1 MSDQVTFTADPTFVV
16 ILFMR
21 NFLLVYCLC
30 IASFSSA
37 QYGGP
42 IASATGATTFSAYEE
57 QEILQRLEA
66 MPSIISIK
74 DHPITQSYIKGYM
87 LRYRDKS
94 EKILGR
100 APAYLP
106 MFEAE
111 LRRQGLP
118 DDLKYLAIVESAL
131 DPTALSRSGAGGL
144 WQFMPGTGQMYG
156 LTVNNTVD
164 ERGDPEKATRAAV
177 QFLKDE
183 YERFGDWSLVLA
195 AYNGGPGR
203 VRRAMRRSGKSDFWE
218 MRSFLPRET
227 RNYVPAFVAATYL
240 HKYGLSHGL
249 QPQNVTLDEQLV
261 TSVPAPF
268 GISLTEAAQATNIS
282 VELMRRLNPHCRKD
296 YVPAGRGAACRVPTR
311 VAKDLR
317 NFIEW
322 RVRGMNPE
330 LIKEIQSR
338 PIMMEGIPDM
348 TSEYHVEY
356 VDFPADT
363 RLKDFAR
370 SKKISEHLLQ
380 AWNPRASTYSTQ
392 TQQLKIYH
400 AEYVEVVKPIVRE
413 KYDLTRMP
421 MISLQ
426 TLAVEQVFKP
436 TSLENRGPNANYTLQ
451 RYESLLEVWQ
461 KHASSMTWQEFV
473 TWNSIRG
480 ADVPAP
486 GTRLYVR
493 Q

>member
-1 MSDQVTFTADPTFVV
+1 MRQ
-16 ILFMR
+16 ILFILCLFVC
-21 NFLLVYCLC
+21 FL
-30 IASFSSA
+30 ASA

-42 IASATGATTFSAYEE
+42 IASASGGTSFSAFEE
-57 QEILQRLEA
+57 QEILQRLNM
-66 MPSIISIK
+66 MPSIIDVK

-87 LRYRDKS
+87 TFNRTKA

-156 LTVNNTVD
+156 LTINNTVD

-183 YERFGDWSLVLA
+183 YERFGDWALVLA

-203 VRRAMRRSGKSDFWE
+203 VRRALRRSGETSFWE

-249 QPQNVTLDEQLV
+249 EPQNVTLDEQLV
-261 TSVPAPF
+261 TSVPSPF

-282 VELMRRLNPHCRKD
+282 VELIRRLNPHCRKD
-296 YVPAGRGAACRVPTR
+296 YVPPGQGAACRVPTR
-311 VAKDLR
+311 VAKELR
-317 NFIEW
+317 DFIEW
-322 RVRGMNPE
+322 RVRGFNRE
-330 LIKEIQSR
+330 AVKEIQSR
-338 PIMMEGIPDM
+338 TILMEGIPDM
-348 TSEYHVEY
+348 TSEYYLEY
-356 VDFPADT
+356 VDFPANMT
-363 RLKDFAR
+363 LKDFAR
-370 SKKISEHLLQ
+370 SKKVSEHLLQ
-380 AWNPRASTYSTQ
+380 AWNPEVSTYSDRVQ
-392 TQQLKIYH
+392 SLKIYH
-400 AEYVEVVKPIVRE
+400 AEYVEVVKPVVRQRMDLE
-413 KYDLTRMP
+413 KLPRKGLM
-421 MISLQ
+421 
-426 TLAVEQVFKP
+426 TLALRQPIMPK
-436 TSLENRGPNANYTLQ
+436 SIGSRGPNTQYTLQ

-461 KHASSMTWQEFV
+461 KHAGSMTWQEFV
-473 TWNSIRG
+473 NWNSIEG
-480 ADVPAP
+480 GEVPAP
-486 GTRLYVR
+486 GTQLYVR
-493 Q
+493 R

>member
-1 MSDQVTFTADPTFVV
+1 MNDQVTFGTALRTIV
-16 ILFMR
+16 IPHMR
-21 NFLLVYCLC
+21 QFLLLFCL
-30 IASFSSA
+30 FSLSLASA

-42 IASATGATTFSAYEE
+42 IASTDGATTFSAYEE
-57 QEILQRLEA
+57 QEILQRLES
-66 MPSIISIK
+66 MPSIIPIK

-87 LRYRDKS
+87 LRNRDKA

-203 VRRAMRRSGKSDFWE
+203 VRRAMRRSGKKDFWE
-218 MRSFLPRET
+218 MRKFLPRET

-240 HKYGLSHGL
+240 HKYGLAHGL
-249 QPQNVTLDEQLV
+249 RPQNVTLDEQLV

-282 VELMRRLNPHCRKD
+282 VELIRRLNPHCRED
-296 YVPAGRGAACRVPTR
+296 YVPAGSGAACRVPTR

-317 NFIEW
+317 NFIQW
-322 RVRGMNPE
+322 RVQGLNPE
-330 LIKEIQSR
+330 LVKEIQSR
-338 PIMMEGIPDM
+338 TIQMEGIPDM
-348 TSEYHVEY
+348 TSEYHLEY

-363 RLKDFAR
+363 RLIDFAR
-370 SKKISEHLLQ
+370 SKKISEHLLK
-380 AWNPRASTYSTQ
+380 AWNPDVAVYSTHAQ
-392 TQQLKIYH
+392 TLKIYH
-400 AEYVEVVKPIVRE
+400 AEYVEVVKPIVRTTLE
-413 KYDLTRMP
+413 LQQMP
-421 MISLQ
+421 MIRMQ
-426 TLAVEQVFKP
+426 TLAVGQAILP
-436 TSLENRGPNANYTLQ
+436 RAIGSRGPNTSYTLQ
-451 RYESLLEVWQ
+451 RYESLLQVWQ

-473 TWNSIRG
+473 SWNSIRG
-480 ADVPAP
+480 DEVPAP
-486 GTRLYVR
+486 GTSLYVR

>member
-1 MSDQVTFTADPTFVV
+1 MRLYLL
-16 ILFMR
+16 IL
-21 NFLLVYCLC
+21 CLP
-30 IASFSSA
+30 IFSVGFG

-42 IASATGATTFSAYEE
+42 IALADIPKKFSAFEE
-57 QEILQRLEA
+57 QEIKQRLNA
-66 MPSIISIK
+66 MPSIIDVK
-74 DHPITQSYIKGYM
+74 DHPITESYIRGYM
-87 LRYRDKS
+87 LRNRDKA

-156 LTVNNTVD
+156 LTINNTVD

-183 YERFGDWSLVLA
+183 YERFGDWALVLA

-203 VRRAMRRSGKSDFWE
+203 VRRAMRRSGKKSFWE
-218 MRSFLPRET
+218 MRKFLPRET
-227 RNYVPAFVAATYL
+227 RNYVPAFVAATYM

-249 QPQNVTLDEQLV
+249 RPQHVSLDEQLV

-282 VELMRRLNPHCRKD
+282 LELMRRLNPHCRKD
-296 YVPAGRGAACRVPTR
+296 YVPAGPGAACRVPTR

-317 NFIEW
+317 NFIQW
-322 RVRGMNPE
+322 RVQGLNPE
-330 LIKEIQSR
+330 AILEIQAR
-338 PIMMEGIPDM
+338 PILMEGIPDM
-348 TSEYHVEY
+348 TSAYYLEY
-356 VDFPADT
+356 VDFPAKMT
-363 RLKDFAR
+363 LKDFAR
-370 SKKISEHLLQ
+370 SKKISEHLLA
-380 AWNPRASTYSTQ
+380 AWNPEASTYSEEVQ
-392 TQQLKIYH
+392 RLKVYH
-400 AEYVEVVKPIVRE
+400 PEEPKVIRTMVRKKLE
-413 KYDLTRMP
+413 LEALPRF
-421 MISLQ
+421 SLQ
-426 TLAVEQVFKP
+426 TLAVGQPLIPK
-436 TSLENRGPNANYTLQ
+436 SLEGRGPNAYYTLQ

-461 KHASSMTWQEFV
+461 KHATSMTWQEFV
-473 TWNSIRG
+473 RWNAIGSG
-480 ADVPAP
+480 EVPAP
-486 GTRLYVR
+486 GAELYVR
-493 Q
+493 K

>member
-1 MSDQVTFTADPTFVV
+1 MNDQVTFTTDPAHDV
-16 ILFMR
+16 IQYMR
-21 NFLLVYCLC
+21 NLLLVFCL
-30 IASFSSA
+30 FSVSLASA

-42 IASATGATTFSAYEE
+42 IASAEGATTFSMYEE
-57 QEILQRLEA
+57 QEILQRLES
-66 MPSIISIK
+66 MPSIIPIK

-87 LRYRDKS
+87 LRNRDKA

-203 VRRAMRRSGKSDFWE
+203 VRRAMRRSGETDFWE
-218 MRSFLPRET
+218 MRKFLPRET

-240 HKYGLSHGL
+240 HKYGLAHGL

-261 TSVPAPF
+261 TSVPAPY
-268 GISLTEAAQATNIS
+268 GISLTEAAQATDIS
-282 VELMRRLNPHCRKD
+282 VELIRRLNPHCRED
-296 YVPAGRGAACRVPTR
+296 YVPAGGGAACRVPTR

-317 NFIEW
+317 NYIMW
-322 RVRGMNPE
+322 RVQGLNPE
-330 LIKEIQSR
+330 LVKEIQSR

-348 TSEYHVEY
+348 TSEYHLEY

-363 RLKDFAR
+363 RLIDFAR
-370 SKKISEHLLQ
+370 SKKVSEHLLQ
-380 AWNPRASTYSTQ
+380 AWNPEASVYSTQ
-392 TQQLKIYH
+392 NQSLKIYH
-400 AEYVEVVKPIVRE
+400 AEYVEVIKPIVRE
-413 KYDLTRMP
+413 NIALQAMP
-421 MISLQ
+421 MIRLQ
-426 TLAVEQVFKP
+426 SLAVGQIFLPK
-436 TSLENRGPNANYTLQ
+436 SLDTRGPNASYTLH

-461 KHASSMTWQEFV
+461 KHALSMTWQEFV

-480 ADVPAP
+480 DEAPAP
-486 GTRLYVR
+486 GATLYVR